1 MIFKSYILE
10 NNLESITKCK
20 LFLFYGENNGLKK
33 EFKAKLKTLHK
44 NKEVL
49 NFFQDEI
56 IKNKDLLFNE
66 INNKS
71 LFNEKKIIFI
81 NEASDKILENLEK
94 LTSIIQD
101 ENIFIFSGILDKKS
115 KLRTFFEKSKEC
127 GVVPCYQD
135 NEISIKK
142 IIHNNLI
149 NYQGLT
155 SEVIN
160 IILQS
165 SGLDRSRVNNEIEKI
180 KSCFKEKKIESK
192 KIQELLNIRF
202 NDNFNTL
209 KDEALRGNSKMTN
222 RLLADTIFEIENC
235 TFYLHLINQRLK
247 KLKKIEQLKEKNTNL
262 ESLISELRPPIFW
275 KDKPMII
282 EQSKKWDKAKLQFAQ
297 KKTFNTEIELKS
309 NTSIKKDLLIK
320 NLIVELCATVNS
332 A

>member
-247 KLKKIEQLKEKNTNL
+247 KLKEIEQLKEKNTNL

>member
-1 MIFKSYILE
+1 M
-10 NNLESITKCK
+10 
-20 LFLFYGENNGLKK
+20 
-33 EFKAKLKTLHK
+33 
-44 NKEVL
+44 
-49 NFFQDEI
+49 
-56 IKNKDLLFNE
+56 
-66 INNKS
+66 
-71 LFNEKKIIFI
+71 
-81 NEASDKILENLEK
+81 
-94 LTSIIQD
+94 
-101 ENIFIFSGILDKKS
+101 DKKS

-247 KLKKIEQLKEKNTNL
+247 KLKEIEQLKEKNTNL

-297 KKTFNTEIELKS
+297 KKNF
-309 NTSIKKDLLIK
+309 
-320 NLIVELCATVNS
+320 
-332 A
+332 